1 MARIE
6 DNDLNDFILGSL
18 IVVIGIAVLIGLI
31 TVAYNTFTTF
41 ENKKTKLAELK
52 SKSDSY
58 VLLTSGKYTN
68 TYYTT
73 RSTIQVTEHGS
84 CIAFIDNSTST
95 PVSACTQFIIK
106 AN

>member
-1 MARIE
+1 MARSE

-31 TVAYNTFTTF
+31 TVAYNTFTSF
-41 ENKKTKLAELK
+41 ENKKTKLAELN
-52 SKSDSY
+52 KSDSY

-84 CIAFIDNSTST
+84 CITFIDNSTST